1 MQIVLFLQSLIGLMQ
16 TLTQKITSLFLV
28 ALMLAFTVGIS
39 VYEHYCGCSDQRIA
53 SVFVEVTCS
62 DNRGESCCSDQTVET
77 PSCCSETSQNTCEH
91 ESICDIDGCC
101 KTNIEI
107 IQIDSEY
114 KVPQEKL
121 TAPDLSVLMA
131 IIISDI
137 SSDTETKLF
146 AESFYS
152 DPSPPVYGRQF
163 LTAVH
168 QLKLDIPV
176 C

>member
-1 MQIVLFLQSLIGLMQ
+1 
-16 TLTQKITSLFLV
+16 
-28 ALMLAFTVGIS
+28 MLAFTIGVS

-62 DNRGESCCSDQTVET
+62 DSHGESCCSDQAVET

-91 ESICDIDGCC
+91 DSICDIDVCC

-107 IQIDSEY
+107 IQIESEY
-114 KVPQEKL
+114 QISQEKL
-121 TAPDLSVLMA
+121 AAPDQAVLNA
-131 IIISDI
+131 IVVSDI
-137 SSDTETKLF
+137 FTDTETKLF
-146 AESFYS
+146 AESFYT
-152 DPSPPVYGRQF
+152 DTSPPVYGRQF

-168 QLKLDIPV
+168 QLKLHLPV

>member
-1 MQIVLFLQSLIGLMQ
+1 MK
-16 TLTQKITSLFLV
+16 TLTQKILSLFLV
-28 ALMLAFTVGIS
+28 TLMLVFTVGIS
-39 VYEHYCGCSDQRIA
+39 VYEHYCSCSDQRIA

-62 DNRGESCCSDQTVET
+62 DSRGESCCSAKAVET
-77 PSCCSETSQNTCEH
+77 PSCCSEASQNTCEH

-101 KTNIEI
+101 KTEIEI

-114 KVPQEKL
+114 QVSQEKIN
-121 TAPDLSVLMA
+121 APDLSVLMA
-131 IIISDI
+131 IIVSDVI
-137 SSDTETKLF
+137 TDTETKLF

-168 QLKLDIPV
+168 QLKFHIPV

>member
-1 MQIVLFLQSLIGLMQ
+1 MK

-28 ALMLAFTVGIS
+28 TLMLAFTVGVS
-39 VYEHYCGCSDQRIA
+39 VYEHYCSCSDQRIA

-62 DNRGESCCSDQTVET
+62 DGHDESCCSAKLVET
-77 PSCCSETSQNTCEH
+77 LSCCSETAHHYCEH
-91 ESICDIDGCC
+91 ATSCNVDGCC
-101 KTNIEI
+101 KTEVDI
-107 IQIDSEY
+107 IQIESEY
-114 KVPQEKL
+114 QVSEEKL
-121 TAPDLSVLMA
+121 PVPYAA
-131 IIISDI
+131 ILIAIVVSDI
-137 SSDTETKLF
+137 VSDTETKLF

>member
-1 MQIVLFLQSLIGLMQ
+1 MQNF
-16 TLTQKITSLFLV
+16 TQKITSLFLV

-39 VYEHYCGCSDQRIA
+39 VYEHYCGCSDQKIA

-62 DNRGESCCSDQTVET
+62 DNQGESCCSAKAVET
-77 PSCCSETSQNTCEH
+77 KSCCSESSHNTCEH
-91 ESICDIDGCC
+91 ESSCDVDGCC

-114 KVPQEKL
+114 QVSQEKA
-121 TAPDLSVLMA
+121 TALELSVLMA
-131 IIISDI
+131 IIVSDI
-137 SSDTETKLF
+137 ISDTETKII

-168 QLKLDIPV
+168 QLKFDIPV